1 MAEKYKELTRQV
13 SSGKYSGTE
22 AGDQILGAMM
32 ALSPQTSTDA
42 MALLIPLAYCS
53 IFTNAGISI
62 DPNKI
67 TRSCPSSTTLKE
79 FVTKAAADS
88 KYLALSKIN
97 KDRSRKV
104 FLICDK
110 GPYGNFVKVL
120 SWYNFDENIVETFN
134 IDNDEVGGT
143 SVECAQA
150 IKHSMVSLCGE
161 EEAEEVL

>member
-22 AGDQILGAMM
+22 AGDRILGAMM

-53 IFTNAGISI
+53 LFTNAGISI

-97 KDRSRKV
+97 
-104 FLICDK
+104 
-110 GPYGNFVKVL
+110 
-120 SWYNFDENIVETFN
+120 N
-134 IDNDEVGGT
+134 IDQTGIY
-143 SVECAQA
+143 A
-150 IKHSMVSLCGE
+150 CGASQMINSAKAKFF
-161 EEAEEVL
+161 EAGLKESNFYSDPFVQSF